1 MMSSF
6 YLHLNHNLMQ
16 HIVINLVLLFAFTS
30 CSSTKNTEKQ
40 SGTTIFEEADSL
52 RVVEVLSRFS
62 EHKSYPI
69 DSLARE
75 FINTPYAAH
84 TLETG
89 QDENL
94 VINLHEF
101 DCTTFVETCMAL
113 QQTISTSNS
122 TFDAYVRQLKNIRYR
137 NGELSDYTSRLHY
150 FTEWIANN
158 IEKGFVEDVT
168 QKYGGI
174 PHQKEINFMSNHPDA
189 YMQLKADATL
199 VESIVEAEERLSNQT
214 FYFIPK
220 EEVASIENEIEG
232 GLIVAFTTSIDGL
245 DVVHNGITTKKE
257 GETHL
262 IHASSDAGRVV
273 VSKNTLSEYI
283 MLNRI
288 QSGIILVKPL
298 EIK

>member
-1 MMSSF
+1 M
-6 YLHLNHNLMQ
+6 HQ
-16 HIVINLVLLFAFTS
+16 TLLYILLIFAFSS
-30 CSSTKNTEKQ
+30 CSSAKNTEKQ
-40 SGTTIFEEADSL
+40 THTAVFEEADSL
-52 RVVEVLSRFS
+52 RVVEVFSRFS
-62 EHKSYPI
+62 EQKSYPI
-69 DSLARE
+69 DSFAHE

-113 QQTISTSNS
+113 QQTISTSNF
-122 TFDAYVRQLKNIRYR
+122 TFDTYARQLKNIRYR

-158 IEKGFVEDVT
+158 IEQGFVEDVT

-174 PHQKEINFMSNHPDA
+174 PYQKEINFMSTHPDA
-189 YMQLKADATL
+189 YRQLKADTAL
-199 VESIVEAEERLSNQT
+199 VKSIVEAEEHLSNQT

-220 EEVASIENEIEG
+220 NEIASIENEIEG

-257 GETHL
+257 GKTHL

-273 VSKNTLSEYI
+273 VSENTLSEYI
-283 MLNRI
+283 MQNRI